1 MVSVFISTNFW
12 IVDEELKVRCGINL
26 IKNLVFFFLTRLILR
41 KTLLRNE
48 RNDLH

>member
-1 MVSVFISTNFW
+1 MVSVFISTIFW

-26 IKNLVFFFLTRLILR
+26 IKNLVFFLTRLILR

-48 RNDLH
+48 RKDLH